1 LSGKGKGLS
10 HFYDD
15 GHVRSSFKA
24 IYTVLAMIHYRVSYE
39 NPLTFYLQI
48 ELTLDVAAD
57 ATAPLELQLPAWRP
71 GRYELQNF
79 AQKIQKVV
87 VEDAA
92 TGQPLPYRKLTKDRW
107 EVPNAASRTIRVRY
121 NFYAHQMDAGGSWL
135 DETQLYLNPVQALM
149 YAEDWQLEECELTL
163 VLPENWQVACG
174 LKQTAPNV
182 FSAKDFDQLA
192 DSPLIAS
199 PTLTHQQ
206 YEAGGLPFHVWVQGE
221 ALVNWPKLLADFKA
235 FSEEQLALF
244 GGFPV
249 ADYHFLNQFLP
260 YKHYHGVEH
269 NNSTVITLG
278 PAELIMSEGLY
289 KELLGV
295 SCHELFHTWNIKSI
309 RPAEMQ
315 PYDYSRENYF
325 RTCFIAEGITTY
337 YGEYLLARS
346 HVRTPAQYFEELN
359 IVLRKHYDDAGGE
372 NLSLA
377 DASMDL
383 WLDGY
388 KPGVPDRKVSVY
400 HKGALAALILDLT
413 IRQLSGHARSLD
425 DVMRQL
431 YEEFGKTGIGYTEAD
446 YVRIVNEVAGRDM
459 HTYFDKF
466 IYGTAPLQEP
476 LDRVLHTVGCQLLV
490 GENASASEGQF
501 GFRTVVK
508 NERTEVTAI
517 WPNSPAAAALTVDD
531 EIVAVNGRRVDMNLQ
546 SLLSSGE
553 STYEV
558 SVFRQNRLLT
568 VALAATP
575 GVSFG
580 QRYAIDKLETADAA
594 QQRGFQ
600 QWLGWEF

>member
-1 LSGKGKGLS
+1 
-10 HFYDD
+10 
-15 GHVRSSFKA
+15 
-24 IYTVLAMIHYRVSYE
+24 MIHYHVSYE
-39 NPLTFYLQI
+39 NPLTFYVQVQMT
-48 ELTLDVAAD
+48 LTVAAE
-57 ATAPLELQLPAWRP
+57 ATTPLQLQLPAWRP

-79 AQKIQKVV
+79 AQKIQRVV
-87 VEDAA
+87 VEDEASR
-92 TGQPLPYRKLTKDRW
+92 QPLPYRKLTKDRW
-107 EVPNAASRTIRVRY
+107 EVPGAAGRTVRVRY

-135 DETQLYLNPVQALM
+135 DETQLYLNPVQCLM
-149 YAEDWQLEECELTL
+149 YAEGRQQEACELTL
-163 VLPENWQVACG
+163 DLPEGWEVACG
-174 LKQTAPNV
+174 LPQANPRILT
-182 FSAKDFDQLA
+182 AKDFDQLA

-199 PTLTHQQ
+199 PTLVHEQ

-221 ALVNWPKLLADFKA
+221 AALSWPRILADFKA
-235 FSEEQLALF
+235 FSEEQLQLF
-244 GGFPV
+244 GSFPV

-269 NNSTVITLG
+269 NNSTVIVLG

-346 HVRTPAQYFEELN
+346 HVRTPEQYFEEVN
-359 IVLRKHYDDAGGE
+359 TVLRKHYDDAGSH

-377 DASMDL
+377 DASVDL

-413 IRQLSGHARSLD
+413 LRQLSGHGRSLD
-425 DVMRQL
+425 DVMRRL
-431 YEEFGKTGIGYTEAD
+431 YQEFGQTGIGYTEAD
-446 YVRIVNEVAGRDM
+446 YIRLVNEVAGRDM
-459 HTYFDKF
+459 HAYFDKF
-466 IYGTAPLQEP
+466 IYGLEP
-476 LDRVLHTVGCQLLV
+476 LAGPLDKVLHTVGCQLMV
-490 GENASASEGQF
+490 TENASASEGIF

-508 NERTEVTAI
+508 NERTEVTDI

-546 SLLSSGE
+546 SLLGNGAAQ
-553 STYEV
+553 YEV
-558 SVFRQNRLLT
+558 SVFRQNKLLT
-568 VALAATP
+568 VTLAAMP
-575 GVSFG
+575 GITFG
-580 QRYAIDKLETADAA
+580 QRYTVDKMDVADAA
-594 QQRGFQ
+594 QQQGFR

>member
-1 LSGKGKGLS
+1 
-10 HFYDD
+10 
-15 GHVRSSFKA
+15 
-24 IYTVLAMIHYRVSYE
+24 MIHYRVSYE

-48 ELTLDVAAD
+48 ELTLAVPTD
-57 ATAPLELQLPAWRP
+57 ATEPLALQLPAWRP

-79 AQKIQKVV
+79 AQKIQRVV

-92 TGQPLPYRKLTKDRW
+92 TGEPLPYRKTTKDRW
-107 EVPNAASRTIRVRY
+107 EVRGAAGRTVRVRY

-135 DETQLYLNPVQALM
+135 DENQLYLNPVQALM
-149 YAEDWQLEECELTL
+149 YAAGRQAEACELTL
-163 VLPENWQVACG
+163 AVPEDWEIAGGLPRTGNVL
-174 LKQTAPNV
+174 
-182 FSAKDFDQLA
+182 SAKDFDQLA
-192 DSPLIAS
+192 DAPLIAS
-199 PTLTHQQ
+199 PTLAHHE
-206 YEAGGLPFHVWVQGE
+206 YEAGGLPFHIWVQGE
-221 ALVNWPKLLADFKA
+221 AALNWPRILTDFKA
-235 FSEEQLALF
+235 FSEEQLRLF
-244 GGFPV
+244 GSFPV
-249 ADYHFLNQFLP
+249 AEYHFLNQFLP

-269 NNSTVITLG
+269 HNSTVITLG

-359 IVLRKHYDDAGGE
+359 TVLRKHYDDAGPD

-400 HKGALAALILDLT
+400 HKGALAALLLDLT
-413 IRQLSGHARSLD
+413 IRQLSGHGRSLD
-425 DVMRQL
+425 DVMRRL

-446 YVRIVNEVAGRDM
+446 YERIVTDVAGRDM
-459 HTYFDKF
+459 RAYFSKF
-466 IYGTAPLQEP
+466 IYGTEP
-476 LDRVLHTVGCQLLV
+476 LAEPLSRALRFVGCRLLV
-490 GENASASEGQF
+490 AENPSASEGTF
-501 GFRTVVK
+501 GFRTIVK
-508 NERTEVTAI
+508 NERTEVTTI
-517 WPNSPAAAALTVDD
+517 WPGSPAAAVLTVDD
-531 EIVAVNGRRVDMNLQ
+531 ELVAVNGRRVDMNLQ
-546 SLLSSGE
+546 TLLSSGQPR
-553 STYEV
+553 YEV
-558 SVFRQNRLLT
+558 SVFRHGRLLT
-568 VALAATP
+568 VELSAAP
-575 GVSFG
+575 GPTFG
-580 QRYAIDKLETADAA
+580 PRYTVEKLGEADAA
-594 QQRGFQ
+594 QRQGFQ

>member
-1 LSGKGKGLS
+1 
-10 HFYDD
+10 
-15 GHVRSSFKA
+15 
-24 IYTVLAMIHYRVSYE
+24 MIHYHVSYE

-48 ELTLDVAAD
+48 QLTLDVAAD
-57 ATAPLELQLPAWRP
+57 TAAPLELQLPAWRP

-79 AQKIQKVV
+79 AQKLQKVV

-92 TGQPLPYRKLTKDRW
+92 TNQPLPYRKLTKDRW
-107 EVPNAASRTIRVRY
+107 AVANAAGRTVRVRD

-149 YAEDWQLEECELTL
+149 YAEGRQREACELTL
-163 VLPENWQVACG
+163 ALPEGWQIACG
-174 LKQTAPNV
+174 LPQTAPNTL
-182 FSAKDFDQLA
+182 SAQDFDHLA

-199 PTLTHQQ
+199 PALVHQE

-221 ALVNWPKLLADFKA
+221 APLDWPRLLADFKA
-235 FSEEQLALF
+235 FSEEQLTLF
-244 GGFPV
+244 GGLPV

-346 HVRTPAQYFEELN
+346 HVHTPAQYFEELN
-359 IVLRKHYDDAGGE
+359 SVLRKHYDDAGGD

-400 HKGALAALILDLT
+400 HKGALVALILDLT

-425 DVMRQL
+425 DVMRRL

-446 YVRIVNEVAGRDM
+446 YIRIVNEVAGRDM
-459 HTYFDKF
+459 RTYFDKF
-466 IYGTAPLQEP
+466 IYGTDPLTEP
-476 LDRVLHTVGCQLLV
+476 LNKVLHTVGCQLLV
-490 GENASASEGQF
+490 AENASASEGTC

-546 SLLSSGE
+546 NLLSNGAPE
-553 STYEV
+553 YEL
-558 SVFRQNRLLT
+558 SVFRQSRLLT
-568 VALAATP
+568 VRLVTQP
-575 GVSFG
+575 GTRFG
-580 QRYAIDKLETADAA
+580 QRYAVDRLDAADAT

>member
-1 LSGKGKGLS
+1 
-10 HFYDD
+10 
-15 GHVRSSFKA
+15 
-24 IYTVLAMIHYRVSYE
+24 MIHYHVSYE

-48 ELTLDVAAD
+48 QLTLDVAAD

-79 AQKIQKVV
+79 AQKLQKVII
-87 VEDAA
+87 EDTT
-92 TGQPLPYRKLTKDRW
+92 TGKLLPYRKLTKDRW
-107 EVPNAASRTIRVRY
+107 EIPNAAGRTIRVRY

-149 YAEDWQLEECELTL
+149 YAEGRQLEACELTL
-163 VLPENWQVACG
+163 ALPEGWQVACG
-174 LKQTAPNV
+174 LPQTAPNV
-182 FSAKDFDQLA
+182 LSAKNFDQLA

-199 PTLTHQQ
+199 PTLTHQE
-206 YEAGGLPFHVWVQGE
+206 YKAGGLPFHVWVQGE
-221 ALVNWPKLLADFKA
+221 AELNWPKLLADFKA
-235 FSEEQLALF
+235 FSEEQLTLF

-249 ADYHFLNQFLP
+249 SDYHFLNQFLP

-278 PAELIMSEGLY
+278 PAELVMSEGLY

-337 YGEYLLARS
+337 YGEYLLTRS

-359 IVLRKHYDDAGGE
+359 VVLRKHYEDAGGE
-372 NLSLA
+372 NGSLA

-388 KPGVPDRKVSVY
+388 KSGVPDRKVSVY
-400 HKGALAALILDLT
+400 HKGALVAMLLDLT
-413 IRQLSGHARSLD
+413 LRQLSGHARSLD
-425 DVMRQL
+425 DVMRRL
-431 YEEFGKTGIGYTEAD
+431 YEEFGKTDIGYTEND
-446 YVRIVNEVAGRDM
+446 YTRIVNEVAGRNM
-459 HTYFDKF
+459 HAYFDKF
-466 IYGTAPLQEP
+466 IYGTAPLAEP
-476 LDRVLHTVGCQLLV
+476 LAKVLLTVGCQLMM
-490 GENASASEGQF
+490 GESASASEDIF

-546 SLLSSGE
+546 NLLNSGA
-553 STYEV
+553 SAYEV

-568 VALAATP
+568 VSLAATP
-575 GVSFG
+575 GVHFG
-580 QRYAIDKLETADAA
+580 QRYVVDKLATADAA

>member
-1 LSGKGKGLS
+1 
-10 HFYDD
+10 
-15 GHVRSSFKA
+15 
-24 IYTVLAMIHYRVSYE
+24 MIHYHVSYE
-39 NPLTFYLQI
+39 NPLTFYLRIQ
-48 ELTLDVAAD
+48 LTLDVAAE
-57 ATAPLELQLPAWRP
+57 ATAPLALQLPAWRP

-79 AQKIQKVV
+79 AQKIQR
-87 VEDAA
+87 VEIIDVS
-92 TGQPLPYRKLTKDRW
+92 TNQPLPYRKLTKDRW
-107 EVPNAASRTIRVRY
+107 EVANAAGRTVRVRY

-149 YAEDWQLEECELTL
+149 YADGRQREACELTL
-163 VLPENWQVACG
+163 ALPAGWHIACG
-174 LKQTAPNV
+174 LLQTAPNTLG
-182 FSAKDFDQLA
+182 ATDFDHLA

-199 PTLTHQQ
+199 PTLIHQE
-206 YEAGGLPFHVWVQGE
+206 YEADGVPFHVWVQGE
-221 ALVNWPKLLADFKA
+221 AALSWPRILTDFKA
-235 FSEEQLALF
+235 FSEEQLKLF

-278 PAELIMSEGLY
+278 PAELLMSEGLY
-289 KELLGV
+289 KELLGI

-346 HVRTPAQYFEELN
+346 HVRTPVQYFEELN
-359 IVLRKHYDDAGGE
+359 TVLRKHYDDAGGE
-372 NLSLA
+372 NGSLA

-413 IRQLSGHARSLD
+413 LRQLSSHARSLD
-425 DVMRQL
+425 DVMRRL

-446 YVRIVNEVAGRDM
+446 YIRIVSEVAGRDM
-459 HTYFDKF
+459 HAYFDKF
-466 IYGTAPLQEP
+466 IYGTAPLAEP
-476 LDRVLHTVGCQLLV
+476 LNKVLYTVGCQLTV
-490 GENASASEGQF
+490 AQNASASEGIF
-501 GFRTVVK
+501 GFRTMVK
-508 NERTEVTAI
+508 NERTEVAAI
-517 WPNSPAAAALTVDD
+517 WPDSPAATALAVDD
-531 EIVAVNGRRVDMNLQ
+531 EIIAVNGRRVDMNLQ
-546 SLLSSGE
+546 SLLSSGT
-553 STYEV
+553 SAYEL
-558 SVFRQNRLLT
+558 SVFRQSRLLT
-568 VALAATP
+568 VTLAALP
-575 GVSFG
+575 GAGFG
-580 QRYAIDKLETADAA
+580 QRYAVEKLATADTA

-600 QWLGWEF
+600 QWLNWEF

>member
-1 LSGKGKGLS
+1 
-10 HFYDD
+10 
-15 GHVRSSFKA
+15 
-24 IYTVLAMIHYRVSYE
+24 MIHYHVSYE

-48 ELTLDVAAD
+48 QLTLEVAAD
-57 ATAPLELQLPAWRP
+57 APAPLELQLPAWRP

-79 AQKIQKVV
+79 AQKLQKVV

-92 TGQPLPYRKLTKDRW
+92 TGQPLPCRKLTKDRW
-107 EVPNAASRTIRVRY
+107 EVPHAAGLTIRVRY

-149 YAEDWQLEECELTL
+149 YAEGRQWEPCELTL
-163 VLPENWQVACG
+163 ALPEGWQVACG
-174 LKQTAPNV
+174 LPQTAPNV
-182 FSAKDFDQLA
+182 LSAQNFDQLA
-192 DSPLIAS
+192 DAPLIAS
-199 PTLTHQQ
+199 PTLVHEQ

-235 FSEEQLALF
+235 FSEEQLTLF

-249 ADYHFLNQFLP
+249 AEYHFLNQFLP

-269 NNSTVITLG
+269 YNSTVITLG
-278 PAELIMSEGLY
+278 PAELLMSEGLY

-337 YGEYLLARS
+337 YGDYLLTRS

-359 IVLRKHYDDAGGE
+359 GVLFKHYESAGGD

-400 HKGALAALILDLT
+400 HKGALVALLLDLT

-425 DVMRQL
+425 DVMRRL

-446 YVRIVNEVAGRDM
+446 YARIVNEVAGRDM
-459 HTYFDKF
+459 HAYFDKF
-466 IYGTAPLQEP
+466 IYGTASLLEP

-490 GENASASEGQF
+490 AKTRRPRKATF
-501 GFRTVVK
+501 GFRTVVR
-508 NERTEVTAI
+508 NERTEVTTI

-546 SLLSSGE
+546 SLLSTGAPSIRGKRVPPA
-553 STYEV
+553 SAADGDAGRHAGRTLRPALRH
-558 SVFRQNRLLT
+558 RQAGN
-568 VALAATP
+568 
-575 GVSFG
+575 
-580 QRYAIDKLETADAA
+580 
-594 QQRGFQ
+594 
-600 QWLGWEF
+600 

>member
-1 LSGKGKGLS
+1 
-10 HFYDD
+10 
-15 GHVRSSFKA
+15 
-24 IYTVLAMIHYRVSYE
+24 MIHYRVSYE

-57 ATAPLELQLPAWRP
+57 AQAPLKLQLPAWRP

-79 AQKIQKVV
+79 AQKIQRVV
-87 VEDAA
+87 IEDAA
-92 TGQPLPYRKLTKDRW
+92 TNQPLPYRKLTKDRW
-107 EVPNAASRTIRVRY
+107 EVPNAAGRAVRVHY

-149 YAEDWQLEECELTL
+149 YAEGRQDEACELTL
-163 VLPENWQVACG
+163 DIPDDWQIACG
-174 LKQTAPNV
+174 LPQTGPNV
-182 FSAKDFDQLA
+182 LKAQNFDQLA

-199 PTLTHQQ
+199 STLTHQE

-221 ALVNWPKLLADFKA
+221 AELNWPQILTDFKA
-235 FSEEQLALF
+235 FSEVQLQLF

-359 IVLRKHYDDAGGE
+359 IVLRKHYDDAGGD

-388 KPGVPDRKVSVY
+388 KNGVPDRKVSVY

-425 DVMRQL
+425 DVMRRL
-431 YEEFGKTGIGYTEAD
+431 YEEFGKTGIGYTEVD
-446 YVRIVNEVAGRDM
+446 YVRLVNEVAGRDM
-459 HTYFDKF
+459 HAYFDKF
-466 IYGTAPLQEP
+466 IYGTAPLQET
-476 LDRVLHTVGCQLLV
+476 LDRVLRTVGCQLLV
-490 GENASASEGQF
+490 GENASASEGHF

-508 NERTEVTAI
+508 NERTEVTTI

-546 SLLSSGE
+546 SLLGGGE
-553 STYEV
+553 AEYDV

-568 VALAATP
+568 VKLVATP
-575 GVSFG
+575 GVRFG
-580 QRYAIDKLETADAA
+580 QRYVIDKLDTADAA
-594 QQRGFQ
+594 QQRGYQ

>member
-1 LSGKGKGLS
+1 
-10 HFYDD
+10 
-15 GHVRSSFKA
+15 
-24 IYTVLAMIHYRVSYE
+24 MIHYHVSYE

-48 ELTLDVAAD
+48 QLTLDVAAD

-79 AQKIQKVV
+79 AQKLQKVII
-87 VEDAA
+87 EDTT
-92 TGQPLPYRKLTKDRW
+92 TGKLLPYRKLTKDRW
-107 EVPNAASRTIRVRY
+107 EIPNAAGRTIRVRY

-149 YAEDWQLEECELTL
+149 YAEGRQLEACELTL
-163 VLPENWQVACG
+163 ALPEGWQVACG
-174 LKQTAPNV
+174 LPQTAPNV
-182 FSAKDFDQLA
+182 LSAKNFDQLA

-199 PTLTHQQ
+199 PTLTHQE
-206 YEAGGLPFHVWVQGE
+206 YKAGGLPFHVWVQGE
-221 ALVNWPKLLADFKA
+221 AELNWPKLLADFKA
-235 FSEEQLALF
+235 FSEEQLTLF

-249 ADYHFLNQFLP
+249 SDYHFLNQFLP

-278 PAELIMSEGLY
+278 PAELVMSEGLY

-337 YGEYLLARS
+337 YGEYLLTRS

-359 IVLRKHYDDAGGE
+359 VVLRKHYEDAGGE
-372 NLSLA
+372 NGSLA

-400 HKGALAALILDLT
+400 HKGALVAMLLDLT
-413 IRQLSGHARSLD
+413 LRQLSGHARSLD
-425 DVMRQL
+425 DVMKRL
-431 YEEFGKTGIGYTEAD
+431 YEEFGKTDIGYTEND
-446 YVRIVNEVAGRDM
+446 YTRIVNEVAGRNM
-459 HTYFDKF
+459 HAYFDKF
-466 IYGTAPLQEP
+466 IYGTAPLAEP
-476 LDRVLHTVGCQLLV
+476 LAKVLLTVGCQLMM
-490 GENASASEGQF
+490 GESASASEGIF

-546 SLLSSGE
+546 NLLNSGA
-553 STYEV
+553 SAYEV

-568 VALAATP
+568 VSLAATP
-575 GVSFG
+575 GVHFG
-580 QRYAIDKLETADAA
+580 QRYVVDKLATADAA

>member
-1 LSGKGKGLS
+1 
-10 HFYDD
+10 
-15 GHVRSSFKA
+15 
-24 IYTVLAMIHYRVSYE
+24 MIHYHVSYE

-48 ELTLDVAAD
+48 QLTLDVAAD
-57 ATAPLELQLPAWRP
+57 AAAPLELQLPAWRP

-79 AQKIQKVV
+79 AQKLQKVV
-87 VEDAA
+87 VEDA
-92 TGQPLPYRKLTKDRW
+92 TSNQPLPYRKLTKDRW
-107 EVPNAASRTIRVRY
+107 EVLNATGRTVRVRY

-149 YAEDWQLEECELTL
+149 YAEGRQLEACELTL
-163 VLPENWQVACG
+163 ALPEGWQIACG
-174 LKQTAPNV
+174 LPQTAPNTL
-182 FSAKDFDQLA
+182 SAQDFDHLV

-199 PTLTHQQ
+199 PTLVHQE

-221 ALVNWPKLLADFKA
+221 TPLDWPRLLADFKA
-235 FSEEQLALF
+235 FSAEQLTLF
-244 GGFPV
+244 GGLPV

-325 RTCFIAEGITTY
+325 RTCFIAEGVTTY

-346 HVRTPAQYFEELN
+346 HVHTPEQYFEELN
-359 IVLRKHYDDAGGE
+359 AVLRKHFDDGGSD

-413 IRQLSGHARSLD
+413 LRQLSGHARSLD
-425 DVMRQL
+425 DVMRRL

-446 YVRIVNEVAGRDM
+446 YIRIVNEVAGRDM

-466 IYGTAPLQEP
+466 IYGVAPLTEP
-476 LDRVLHTVGCQLLV
+476 LAKVLHTVGCQLLV
-490 GENASASEGQF
+490 GENTSASEGTF

-517 WPNSPAAAALTVDD
+517 WPGSPAAVAFTVDD

-546 SLLSSGE
+546 SLLSSGAPQ
-553 STYEV
+553 YEV
-558 SVFRQNRLLT
+558 SVFRQNRLQTVMLT
-568 VALAATP
+568 TMP
-575 GVSFG
+575 GAGFG
-580 QRYAIDKLETADAA
+580 QRYIVDKLETADAA
-594 QQRGFQ
+594 QQQGFQ
-600 QWLGWEF
+600 QWLDWEF

>member
-1 LSGKGKGLS
+1 
-10 HFYDD
+10 
-15 GHVRSSFKA
+15 
-24 IYTVLAMIHYRVSYE
+24 MIHYHVSYE

-48 ELTLDVAAD
+48 QLTLDVDAD

-79 AQKIQKVV
+79 AQKLQKIEVL
-87 VEDAA
+87 DA
-92 TGQPLPYRKLTKDRW
+92 TTNQPLPYRKLTKDRW
-107 EVPNAASRTIRVRY
+107 EVADVAGRTVRVRY

-149 YAEDWQLEECELTL
+149 YAEGRQQEACELTL
-163 VLPENWQVACG
+163 ALPNGWQVACG
-174 LKQTAPNV
+174 LVQTAPNTLQA
-182 FSAKDFDQLA
+182 SDFDHLA

-199 PTLTHQQ
+199 PTLVHQE
-206 YEAGGLPFHVWVQGE
+206 YEAGGLPFHVWVQGD
-221 ALVNWPKLLADFKA
+221 ALVNWRQLLSDFKA
-235 FSEEQLALF
+235 FSEEQLKLF

-359 IVLRKHYDDAGGE
+359 AVLRKHYDDAGGE
-372 NLSLA
+372 NGSLA

-413 IRQLSGHARSLD
+413 LRQLSGHTRSLD

-431 YEEFGKTGIGYTEAD
+431 YEEFGKTSIGYTEAD
-446 YVRIVNEVAGRDM
+446 YVRIVNEIAGRDM
-459 HTYFDKF
+459 HAYFDKF

-476 LDRVLHTVGCQLLV
+476 LDRVLRTVGCQLMV
-490 GENASASEGQF
+490 AENASASEGIF
-501 GFRTVVK
+501 GFRTAVK
-508 NERTEVTAI
+508 NERTEVTGI
-517 WPNSPAAAALTVDD
+517 WPNSPAAVALTVDD
-531 EIVAVNGRRVDMNLQ
+531 EIIAVNGRRVDMNLQ
-546 SLLSSGE
+546 SLLSSGAAQ
-553 STYEV
+553 YDV

-568 VALAATP
+568 VTLAAMP
-575 GVSFG
+575 GSSFG
-580 QRYAIDKLETADAA
+580 QHYVVEKMKTADAA

-600 QWLGWEF
+600 QWLDWEF

>member
-1 LSGKGKGLS
+1 
-10 HFYDD
+10 
-15 GHVRSSFKA
+15 
-24 IYTVLAMIHYRVSYE
+24 MIHYRVSYE

-48 ELTLDVAAD
+48 QLTLDVPAD

-79 AQKIQKVV
+79 AQKLQRVV
-87 VEDAA
+87 IEDA
-92 TGQPLPYRKLTKDRW
+92 TSHQPLPYRKLTKDRW
-107 EVPNAASRTIRVRY
+107 AVPDAAGRTVRVHY

-135 DETQLYLNPVQALM
+135 DESQLYLNPVQALM
-149 YAEDWQLEECELTL
+149 YAEGRQHEACALELA
-163 VLPENWQVACG
+163 LPEGWQIACG
-174 LKQTAPNV
+174 LPQTAPNTL
-182 FSAKDFDQLA
+182 AARDFDQLA

-199 PTLTHQQ
+199 PTLLHQE
-206 YEAGGLPFHVWVQGE
+206 YEAGGVPFHIWVQGE
-221 ALVNWPKLLADFKA
+221 AALDWPQLLTDFKA
-235 FSEEQLALF
+235 FSEEQLRLF

-269 NNSTVITLG
+269 HNSTVITLG

-315 PYDYSRENYF
+315 PYDYARENYF
-325 RTCFIAEGITTY
+325 RTCYIAEGVTTY

-359 IVLRKHYDDAGGE
+359 TVLRRHYDDAGSQ

-388 KPGVPDRKVSVY
+388 KAGVPDRKVSVY

-413 IRQLSGHARSLD
+413 LRQLSGHARSLD
-425 DVMRQL
+425 DVMRRL
-431 YEEFGKTGIGYTEAD
+431 YEEFGKTGLGYTEAD
-446 YVRIVNEVAGRDM
+446 YVRLVEEVAGRKM
-459 HTYFDKF
+459 QAYFDRF
-466 IYGTAPLQEP
+466 IYGTAPLAEP
-476 LDRVLHTVGCQLLV
+476 LDKVLRTVGCQLLV
-490 GENASASEGQF
+490 AENASASEGLF
-501 GFRTVVK
+501 GFRTVVR
-508 NERTEVTAI
+508 NERTEVTDI

-546 SLLSSGE
+546 SLLSSGAAE
-553 STYEV
+553 FTL
-558 SVFRQNRLLT
+558 SVFRQSRLLT
-568 VALAATP
+568 VHLAALP
-575 GVSFG
+575 GVTFG
-580 QRYAIDKLETADAA
+580 QRYAVDRLETADEA

>member
-1 LSGKGKGLS
+1 
-10 HFYDD
+10 
-15 GHVRSSFKA
+15 
-24 IYTVLAMIHYRVSYE
+24 MIHYHVSYE

-48 ELTLDVAAD
+48 QLTLDVPAN

-79 AQKIQKVV
+79 AQKIQRVA
-87 VEDAA
+87 VEDAT
-92 TGQPLPYRKLTKDRW
+92 TGQPLLYRKLTKDRW
-107 EVPNAASRTIRVRY
+107 EIPNAAGHTVRVRY

-135 DETQLYLNPVQALM
+135 DESQLYLNPVQALM
-149 YAEDWQLEECELTL
+149 YAEGQQMEECELTL
-163 VLPENWQVACG
+163 ALPENWQVACG

-182 FSAKDFDQLA
+182 LSAQNFDQLA

-199 PTLTHQQ
+199 PTLTHQE
-206 YEAGGLPFHVWVQGE
+206 YEAGGLPFHIWVQGE
-221 ALVNWPKLLADFKA
+221 ALVNWPQLLADFKA
-235 FSEEQLALF
+235 FSEVQLAMF

-249 ADYHFLNQFLP
+249 TDYHFLNQFLP

-359 IVLRKHYDDAGGE
+359 TVLRKHYDDAGGE

-400 HKGALAALILDLT
+400 HKGALVAMLLDLT

-425 DVMRQL
+425 DVMRRL
-431 YEEFGKTGIGYTEAD
+431 YEEFGKAGIGYTEAD

-459 HTYFDKF
+459 HAYFDKF
-466 IYGTAPLQEP
+466 IYGTAPLLEP

-490 GENASASEGQF
+490 GENTSASEGQF

-508 NERTEVTAI
+508 NERTEVTTI

-553 STYEV
+553 AAYEV

-568 VALAATP
+568 VTLTATP
-575 GVSFG
+575 DVRFG
-580 QRYAIDKLETADAA
+580 QRYMVDQLETADAA

>member
-1 LSGKGKGLS
+1 
-10 HFYDD
+10 
-15 GHVRSSFKA
+15 
-24 IYTVLAMIHYRVSYE
+24 MIQYHISYE
-39 NPLTFYLQI
+39 NPLTFYLQVQM
-48 ELTLDVAAD
+48 TLAVPAE

-79 AQKIQKVV
+79 AQKLQRVEVV
-87 VEDAA
+87 DAG
-92 TGQPLPYRKLTKDRW
+92 TNQPLPYRKLTKDRW
-107 EVPNAASRTIRVRY
+107 AVADAAGRMVRVRY

-149 YAEDWQLEECELTL
+149 YAEGRQDEECELTL
-163 VLPENWQVACG
+163 DLPEGWQIACG
-174 LKQTAPNV
+174 LPQT
-182 FSAKDFDQLA
+182 SANTLTAKNFDQLA
-192 DSPLIAS
+192 DAPLIAS
-199 PTLTHQQ
+199 PTLAHDD
-206 YEAGGLPFHVWVQGE
+206 YVAGGIPFHIWVQGE
-221 ALVNWPKLLADFKA
+221 AKLNWQRIVADFKA
-235 FSEEQLALF
+235 FSEEQLKLF

-249 ADYHFLNQFLP
+249 EEYHFLNQFLP

-269 NNSTVITLG
+269 HNSTVITLG
-278 PAELIMSEGLY
+278 PAELIMTEGLY

-346 HVRTPAQYFEELN
+346 HVRTPEEYFEELD
-359 IVLRKHYDDAGGE
+359 IVLRKHYDDAGGQ

-400 HKGALAALILDLT
+400 HKGALTAMLLDLT
-413 IRQLSGHARSLD
+413 IRQLSHHARSLD
-425 DVMRQL
+425 DVMRRL
-431 YEEFGKTGIGYTEAD
+431 YDEFGKTSIGYTEAD
-446 YVRIVNEVAGRDM
+446 YIRIVNEEAGRNM
-459 HTYFDKF
+459 QAYFDKF
-466 IYGTAPLQEP
+466 IYGTEP
-476 LDRVLHTVGCQLLV
+476 LVGPLDKALHFVGCRLMV
-490 GENASASEGQF
+490 AENTSASEGTF

-508 NERTEVTAI
+508 NERTEVTTI
-517 WPNSPAAAALTVDD
+517 WPDSPAARTLTVDD

-546 SLLSSGE
+546 TLLGTRE
-553 STYEV
+553 PQYEV

-568 VALAATP
+568 VTLAAEPDRT
-575 GVSFG
+575 FG
-580 QRYAIDKLETADAA
+580 QRYSVQKLDVADTA
-594 QQRGFQ
+594 QREGFE

>member
-1 LSGKGKGLS
+1 
-10 HFYDD
+10 
-15 GHVRSSFKA
+15 
-24 IYTVLAMIHYRVSYE
+24 MMHYRVSYE
-39 NPLTFYLQI
+39 NSLTFYLQI
-48 ELTLDVAAD
+48 ELTLDVATD
-57 ATAPLELQLPAWRP
+57 AQAPLELQLPAWRP

-87 VEDAA
+87 VEDTA
-92 TGQPLPYRKLTKDRW
+92 TGQPLPFRKLTKDRW
-107 EVPNAASRTIRVRY
+107 EVPNAAGRSVRVRY

-135 DETQLYLNPVQALM
+135 DESQLYLNPVQALM
-149 YAEDWQLEECELTL
+149 YAEGRQEEACELKLDIPDDWQI
-163 VLPENWQVACG
+163 ACG
-174 LKQTAPNV
+174 LPQTGPNV
-182 FSAKDFDQLA
+182 LTAQNFDQLA

-199 PTLTHQQ
+199 PTLTHRE

-221 ALVNWPKLLADFKA
+221 AELNWPQILTDFKA
-235 FSEEQLALF
+235 FSEVQLAMF

-249 ADYHFLNQFLP
+249 TDYHFLNQFLP

-315 PYDYSRENYF
+315 PYDYSQENYF

-346 HVRTPAQYFEELN
+346 HVRTPTQYFEELN

-400 HKGALAALILDLT
+400 HKGALVALILDLT
-413 IRQLSGHARSLD
+413 IRQLSSHARSLD
-425 DVMRQL
+425 NVMKRL
-431 YEEFGKTGIGYTEAD
+431 YEEFGKTGIGYTEED
-446 YVRIVNEVAGRDM
+446 YVHLVNEVAGRDM

-508 NERTEVTAI
+508 NERTEVSAI
-517 WPNSPAAAALTVDD
+517 WPGSPAAAALTVDD

-553 STYEV
+553 VTYEV

-568 VALAATP
+568 VPLTATP

-580 QRYAIDKLETADAA
+580 QRYVIDKLEEADAA

>member
-1 LSGKGKGLS
+1 
-10 HFYDD
+10 
-15 GHVRSSFKA
+15 
-24 IYTVLAMIHYRVSYE
+24 MIHYHVSYE
-39 NPLTFYLQI
+39 TPLTFYLQI
-48 ELTLDVAAD
+48 QLTLEVAAD
-57 ATAPLELQLPAWRP
+57 AAAPLELQLPAWRP

-79 AQKIQKVV
+79 AQKLQKFV

-92 TGQPLPYRKLTKDRW
+92 TNLPLPYRKLTKDRW
-107 EVPNAASRTIRVRY
+107 EVANAAGRTVRVRY

-149 YAEDWQLEECELTL
+149 YAEGRQLEACELTL
-163 VLPENWQVACG
+163 ALPEGWQIACG
-174 LKQTAPNV
+174 LPQTAPNTL
-182 FSAKDFDQLA
+182 SARDFDHLV

-199 PTLTHQQ
+199 PTLVHQEYQ
-206 YEAGGLPFHVWVQGE
+206 AGGVPFHVWVQGE
-221 ALVNWPKLLADFKA
+221 ALLDWPRLLADFKA
-235 FSEEQLALF
+235 FSEEQLTLF
-244 GGFPV
+244 GGLPV

-346 HVRTPAQYFEELN
+346 HVHTPEQYFEELN
-359 IVLRKHYDDAGGE
+359 AVLRKHFDDAGSE

-413 IRQLSGHARSLD
+413 LRQLSGHARSLD
-425 DVMRQL
+425 DVMRRL

-446 YVRIVNEVAGRDM
+446 YIRIVNEVVGRDM
-459 HTYFDKF
+459 HAYFDKF
-466 IYGTAPLQEP
+466 IYGVAPLTES
-476 LDRVLHTVGCQLLV
+476 LAKVLHTVGCQLLV
-490 GENASASEGQF
+490 GENASASEGIF

-517 WPNSPAAAALTVDD
+517 WPGSPAAVALTVDD

-546 SLLSSGE
+546 SLLSGSAAQ
-553 STYEV
+553 YEV

-568 VALAATP
+568 VMLTAMP
-575 GVSFG
+575 GAGFG
-580 QRYAIDKLETADAA
+580 QRYIIDKLETADTA
-594 QQRGFQ
+594 QQQGFQ
-600 QWLGWEF
+600 QWLGWEY